1 VLNQQQRF
9 SSFPTTRS
17 YVSIRKASG
26 NTGITGGL
34 KVPNNKVPTSPK
46 KSEAT
51 KKPEHQTGWKPSGHH
66 KTPAKPPPA
75 R

>member
-1 VLNQQQRF
+1 M
-9 SSFPTTRS
+9 
-17 YVSIRKASG
+17 SIRKAAG

-51 KKPEHQTGWKPSGHH
+51 KKPEHKPGWSPSSNKPAP
-66 KTPAKPPPA
+66 TKPPVA